1 MQRVVGA
8 TVLIVILSLV
18 AAEACTGAVLFGFRF
33 PAADGR
39 LADWY
44 EMQGVNDQGLYF
56 DLFDT
61 PCRSEAVSLKAP
73 FSPHRPL
80 PPAEVDRAQHDG
92 DVRHRL

>member
-44 EMQGVNDQGLYF
+44 EMQGVNNQGLYF

-61 PCRSEAVSLKAP
+61 PCRSEAGQSQGPV
-73 FSPHRPL
+73 L
-80 PPAEVDRAQHDG
+80 PPPAPTAR
-92 DVRHRL
+92 